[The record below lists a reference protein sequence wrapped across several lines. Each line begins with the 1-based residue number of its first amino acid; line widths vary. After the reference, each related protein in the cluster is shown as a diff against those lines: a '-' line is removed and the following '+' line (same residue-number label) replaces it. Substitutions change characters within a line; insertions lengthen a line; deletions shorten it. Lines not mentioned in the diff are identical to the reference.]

1 MTTGALCIT
10 AENAAINHLH
20 GTAYT
25 PAATLYLALSTA
37 DPSND
42 DTGLTEPSGTYAR
55 QAISFN
61 AASGRQI
68 ENTADI
74 TFPEAEASWGDVT
87 HWAVCDAQTA
97 GNVLARGQFDGT
109 KTVSAGIAPK
119 IYAGDIWIAISA
131 SGSNGQGIT
140 DYAANALLDLIFRN
154 QSFAIA
160 GLAVALLAAE
170 TDDTAEDIATDC
182 TETTGTGYTQITV
195 NEAGGASPAFNAAS
209 DGAVTNADLIDW
221 GTPGADDWSIV
232 AALALVTDAGKVLT
246 YDNNIADFT
255 PLSSD
260 TVSIATGSYQ
270 AALH

>member
-1 MTTGALCIT
+1 MD
-10 AENAAINHLH
+10 HLH
-20 GTAYT
+20 GTAYSL
-25 PAATLYLALSTA
+25 AATVYLALSTA
-37 DPSND
+37 DPLND
-42 DTGLTEPSGTYAR
+42 GTGLTEPSGNYAR
-55 QAISFN
+55 QAISFSA
-61 AASGRQI
+61 AASRQI
-68 ENTADI
+68 ANAADI
-74 TFPEAEASWGDVT
+74 TFPLAEAAWGDVT

-131 SGSNGQGIT
+131 SGSNGHGLT